1 MCVVCVGGG
10 CECVWCVLVVVVN
23 MCVGGCEC
31 ESVCGVCWWWLK
43 RLFDKGDWCTFIYI
57 TLHWS

>member
-23 MCVGGCEC
+23 MCVGGGCEY
-31 ESVCGVCWWWLK
+31 VCWWGCEYVCWWL
-43 RLFDKGDWCTFIYI
+43 
-57 TLHWS
+57 

>member
-23 MCVGGCEC
+23 
-31 ESVCGVCWWWLK
+31 VCGVCWWL
-43 RLFDKGDWCTFIYI
+43 
-57 TLHWS
+57 